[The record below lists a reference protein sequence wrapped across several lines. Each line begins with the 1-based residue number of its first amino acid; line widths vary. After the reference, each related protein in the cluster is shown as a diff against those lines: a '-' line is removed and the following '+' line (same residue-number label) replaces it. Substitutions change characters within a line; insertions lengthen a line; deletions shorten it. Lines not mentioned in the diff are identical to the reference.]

1 MRPHSFR
8 ARTNPHREYN
18 SRMVNISLLPHP
30 TSPEPVVT
38 SLSVTIERT
47 TAARL
52 QLDYRL
58 EGELDALRI
67 EEFTALRRADRLWE
81 HTCFELFARLPGSTA
96 YCELNFATSGAW
108 AAYRFSDYRAG
119 MEPMAEVSP
128 TVRLER
134 EGSTLRLQASL
145 SLADL
150 TPAFTSAALQLAA
163 SAVIENRAGYRSYW
177 AARHAP
183 GKPDFHHADA
193 FAIALAAA

>member
-1 MRPHSFR
+1 M
-8 ARTNPHREYN
+8 
-18 SRMVNISLLPHP
+18 ID
-30 TSPEPVVT
+30 
-38 SLSVTIERT
+38 RT
-47 TAARL
+47 TADLLR
-52 QLDYRL
+52 LDYRL

-67 EEFTALRRADRLWE
+67 EDFVALQRSDRLWE

-108 AAYRFSDYRAG
+108 AAYRFNDYRAG
-119 MEPMAEVSP
+119 MEPMAQVSP
-128 TVRLER
+128 TVRMQR
-134 EGSTLRLQASL
+134 EGSTLHLQVSL
-145 SLADL
+145 SLAEL
-150 TPAFTSAALQLAA
+150 APSYAGAALQLAA